1 MQYRKFGKLDWRV
14 SALGFGA
21 MRLPLIDK
29 DPAHVDETESIRMVR
44 YAIDHGV
51 NYLDSA
57 YMYHAGQSERM
68 LGKALKDGYRSKVKL
83 VTKLPI
89 PMTNSV
95 ADADRILHDQ
105 LEKLQTPKLDFYL
118 FHGLN
123 AVSWA
128 KVKELGLIKWAED
141 KMVEGLFG
149 QLGFSFHDEFPALKE
164 IVDGYDNWILAQIQY
179 NYIDVNRQA
188 GMRGLK
194 YAASKGLAV
203 TVMEPVRGGILSKK
217 PPEVITKIWQSSPLY
232 RTQAEWALLWVLNQ
246 PEVSL
251 ALSGMSTMEQVIEN
265 VGIADR
271 SGTGLLTATDL
282 AMIDT
287 VREAYKGLNPIP
299 CTKCRYCM
307 PCPNNVEIPTIFE
320 MYNDASAFDVMDM
333 GRFRYNGPF
342 GLKPDQKADKCV
354 ECGKCEEACPQKVE
368 IRSWLKKVHKELS
381 SPPANAPR

>member
-1 MQYRKFGKLDWRV
+1 MQYRKFGKLDWKV

-21 MRLPLIDK
+21 MRLPLLDK
-29 DPAHVDETESIRMVR
+29 DPAHIDETESIRMIR

-57 YMYHAGQSERM
+57 YMYHAGQSERVV
-68 LGKALKDGYRSKVKL
+68 GKALKDGYRGKIKL
-83 VTKLPI
+83 VTKLPL
-89 PMTNSV
+89 PMVTTV
-95 ADADRILHDQ
+95 ADAERILRDQ

-123 AVSWA
+123 AISWT

-149 QLGFSFHDEFPALKE
+149 QLGFSFHDEFSVLKE

-217 PPEVITKIWQSSPLY
+217 PPEVITKIWQNAPLY
-232 RTQAEWALLWVLNQ
+232 RTQAEWALMWVLNQ

-307 PCPNNVEIPTIFE
+307 PCPNNVDIPTIFE
-320 MYNDASAFDVMDM
+320 MYNDAMAFDVIDM

-342 GLKPDQKADKCV
+342 GIKPDQRADKCV

-368 IRSWLKKVHKELS
+368 IRNWLKKVHKELS
-381 SPPANAPR
+381 APPANAPR